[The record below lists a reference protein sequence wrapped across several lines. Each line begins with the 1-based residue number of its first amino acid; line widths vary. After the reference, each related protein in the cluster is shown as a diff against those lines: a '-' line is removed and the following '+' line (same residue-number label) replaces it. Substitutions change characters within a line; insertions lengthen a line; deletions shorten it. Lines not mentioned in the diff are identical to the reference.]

1 MKFLQLLKTARYWV
15 VTLFVGAAFIFA
27 GILLSKVDNGAD
39 ITPIEH
45 IIRERV
51 ITDEVTI
58 WQSEDANY
66 LFYHGEKHNLPTSK
80 IIQLGESIQ
89 DYEDVGNKK
98 IVKSIFFDSDSQDYV
113 YREETITKSYSVE
126 KIKKEK
132 ASNAAWAYMWSI
144 FAWVIGVIATLI
156 AIALFLFWLDD
167 LREFHR
173 RN

>member
-1 MKFLQLLKTARYWV
+1 MKSIQLLKTARYWAG
-15 VTLFVGAAFIFA
+15 TLFVGAVFIFA

-39 ITPIEH
+39 LTPIEH

-51 ITDEVTI
+51 ITNEVTVC
-58 WQSEDANY
+58 QNEDVSY
-66 LFYHGEKHNLPTSK
+66 LFYRGERYDLPTSK

-113 YREETITKSYSVE
+113 YREETITRSYPVE
-126 KIKKEK
+126 KMKKEK
-132 ASNAAWAYMWSI
+132 ASSAAWAYMWSI
-144 FAWVIGVIATLI
+144 LAWAIGVITTLI

-167 LREFHR
+167 LREFR
-173 RN
+173 KRN